1 MMNISKELEKIRAL
15 EERAIKADQIYNE
28 LVRAG
33 GISRQHV
40 ISLES
45 LQPGILMDLNLP
57 GGFSNELS
65 DRHYTISLEQA
76 SLLKKLLFGAAFATI
91 LYFFKRV
98 LQNSG
103 LFGSSSGS
111 GGGDGGG
118 GSGGWDD
125 SFGKVKKKHKDSEEK
140 LKKKTEQLRAV
151 QAPKEIVLK
160 SLAEEDFK
168 FLSEIGVDK
177 TIIDSIRA
185 SAKTAHTYFLEFD
198 NDQYSQFMHDAFVY
212 ELNKGM
218 CMVVTSPSWE
228 AFQKRA
234 LMLATIIKENRDSRV
249 DKLTMICDDVDHYVK
264 MLTREVD
271 EQTLMVQG
279 NDSTYVQH
287 AANDPEDIIQL
298 RKALSLPPDRTA
310 RDVASDVY
318 ELFHEWMKVASD
330 PAHKYRFTSK
340 KDFEVRVSDSLMA
353 LINIDQDY
361 MRYMSSKTDDLLDRL
376 RASQKIINDLDKRLS
391 VMIRE
396 NEGDVPDET
405 PVENMAP
412 TTRLYNLKMIEVE
425 LDKARRFIHSYVIS
439 SENIFGA
446 MGVVAS
452 MANMVYS
459 SYERGYKRNVQAE
472 NLLNRLLMRMQEATD
487 NIK

>member
-1 MMNISKELEKIRAL
+1 MNISKELEKIRAL

-111 GGGDGGG
+111 GGGGGGGG

-125 SFGKVKKKHKDSEEK
+125 SFGKIKKKHKDSEEK
-140 LKKKTEQLRAV
+140 LKKKAEELRSAV
-151 QAPKEIVLK
+151 ASDEVVLK

-185 SAKTAHTYFLEFD
+185 SAKTAHKYFLEFD
-198 NDQYSQFMHDAFVY
+198 NDKYSQFMHDAFVY
-212 ELNKGM
+212 ELNKRM
-218 CMVVTSPSWE
+218 CMIVTSPSWE

-234 LMLATIIKENRDSRV
+234 LMLATIINENRDSRV
-249 DKLTMICDDVDHYVK
+249 DKLNMICDDVDHYVNI
-264 MLTREVD
+264 LTREVD

-287 AANDPEDIIQL
+287 ASNDPSDIIKL
-298 RKALSLPPDRTA
+298 RESLSFSSDKPA
-310 RDVASDVY
+310 RDVASAVY
-318 ELFHEWMKVASD
+318 DLFVEWTKAAD
-330 PAHKYRFTSK
+330 NPTHQYRFTSK
-340 KDFEVRVSDSLMA
+340 KDFEARVTESLLA
-353 LINIDQDY
+353 LINVDQDY
-361 MRYMSSKTDDLLDRL
+361 MRYMSSKTDHLIDRL
-376 RASQKIINDLDKRLS
+376 EKSQKMINDLDKRLI
-391 VMIRE
+391 VLIRE

-412 TTRLYNLKMIEVE
+412 TTRLYNLKMIQVE
-425 LDKARRFIHSYVIS
+425 LDKARRFVHSYVIS
-439 SENIFGA
+439 TQSLMGA
-446 MGVVAS
+446 MRVVAS

-459 SYERGYKRNVQAE
+459 SYELGYKRNVQAE
-472 NLLNRLLMRMQEATD
+472 NLLNRLLMRVNESAD

>member
-1 MMNISKELEKIRAL
+1 
-15 EERAIKADQIYNE
+15 
-28 LVRAG
+28 
-33 GISRQHV
+33 
-40 ISLES
+40 
-45 LQPGILMDLNLP
+45 
-57 GGFSNELS
+57 
-65 DRHYTISLEQA
+65 
-76 SLLKKLLFGAAFATI
+76 
-91 LYFFKRV
+91 
-98 LQNSG
+98 
-103 LFGSSSGS
+103 
-111 GGGDGGG
+111 
-118 GSGGWDD
+118 
-125 SFGKVKKKHKDSEEK
+125 
-140 LKKKTEQLRAV
+140 
-151 QAPKEIVLK
+151 
-160 SLAEEDFK
+160 
-168 FLSEIGVDK
+168 
-177 TIIDSIRA
+177 
-185 SAKTAHTYFLEFD
+185 
-198 NDQYSQFMHDAFVY
+198 
-212 ELNKGM
+212 
-218 CMVVTSPSWE
+218 
-228 AFQKRA
+228 
-234 LMLATIIKENRDSRV
+234 
-249 DKLTMICDDVDHYVK
+249 MICDDVDHYVK

-446 MGVVAS
+446 MGVDAS

>member
-1 MMNISKELEKIRAL
+1 MDIDKELKKMRLAAQ
-15 EERAIKADQIYNE
+15 RSNQADQIYDE

-33 GISRQHV
+33 GRYRQHV

-45 LQPGILMDLNLP
+45 LQPGILLDLNLP
-57 GGFSNELS
+57 GGFTSELS
-65 DRHYTISLEQA
+65 NRHYTVSLEQA
-76 SLLKKLLFGAAFATI
+76 SLLKKLLFGAAFAAI

-103 LFGSSSGS
+103 LFGSSGGS
-111 GGGDGGG
+111 SGDGGG

-140 LKKKTEQLRAV
+140 LKKKTEQLRGV
-151 QAPKEIVLK
+151 QGPDEIVLK
-160 SLAEEDFK
+160 SLKEEDFE
-168 FLSEIGVDK
+168 FLLAIGVDK
-177 TIIDSIRA
+177 TIVDSIRA
-185 SAKTAHTYFLEFD
+185 SAKTAKKYFLEFD

-234 LMLATIIKENRDSRV
+234 LMLATIINENRQSRV
-249 DKLTMICDDVDHYVK
+249 DKLNMICDDVDHYVK

-279 NDSTYVQH
+279 NESTYVQH
-287 AANDPEDIIQL
+287 ASNDPEDIAQL
-298 RKALSLPPDRTA
+298 RKSLSISNDRPA
-310 RDVASDVY
+310 RDVSADVY
-318 ELFHEWMKVASD
+318 KLFHEWMKVAAD
-330 PAHKYRFTSK
+330 PAHQHRFTSK
-340 KDFEVRVSDSLMA
+340 KDFESRVSDSLLA
-353 LINIDQDY
+353 LVNIDQDY
-361 MRYMSSKTDDLLDRL
+361 MRYMSSKTEHLLDRL
-376 RASQKIINDLDKRLS
+376 KESQKIINDLDKRLS

-396 NEGDVPDET
+396 NEGDTPDET

-412 TTRLYNLKMIEVE
+412 TTRLYNLKLIEVE

-439 SENIFGA
+439 TQNITGA

-459 SYERGYKRNVQAE
+459 SYEHGYKRNVQAE
-472 NLLNRLLMRMQEATD
+472 NLLNRLLMRMQEAAD
-487 NIK
+487 NV

>member
-1 MMNISKELEKIRAL
+1 MDIDKELEKMRLAAQ
-15 EERAIKADQIYNE
+15 RSNQADQIYDE

-45 LQPGILMDLNLP
+45 LQPGILLDLNLP
-57 GGFSNELS
+57 GGFTRELS
-65 DRHYTISLEQA
+65 DRHYTVSLEQA
-76 SLLKKLLFGAAFATI
+76 SLLKKLLFGAAFAAI

-103 LFGSSSGS
+103 LFGSSGGS
-111 GGGDGGG
+111 SGDGGG

-140 LKKKTEQLRAV
+140 LKKKTEQLRGV
-151 QAPKEIVLK
+151 QLPEEVLLK
-160 SLAEEDFK
+160 SLKEEDFNL
-168 FLSEIGVDK
+168 LSDIGVDK
-177 TIIDSIRA
+177 TIVDSIRA
-185 SAKTAHTYFLEFD
+185 SAKTAHKYFLEFD

-234 LMLATIIKENRDSRV
+234 LTLATIINENRQSRV
-249 DKLTMICDDVDHYVK
+249 DKLNMICDDVDHYVK

-279 NDSTYVQH
+279 NESTYVQH
-287 AANDPEDIIQL
+287 ASNDPEDIVQL
-298 RKALSLPPDRTA
+298 RKSLSISNDRPA
-310 RDVASDVY
+310 RDVSADVY
-318 ELFHEWMKVASD
+318 KLFHEWMKVAAD
-330 PAHKYRFTSK
+330 PAHQHRFTSK
-340 KDFEVRVSDSLMA
+340 KDFESRVSDSLQ
-353 LINIDQDY
+353 LLVNIDQDY
-361 MRYMSSKTDDLLDRL
+361 MRYMSSKTEHLLDRL
-376 RASQKIINDLDKRLS
+376 KESQKIINDLDKRLS

-405 PVENMAP
+405 PVENMMP

-439 SENIFGA
+439 TQNITGA

-472 NLLNRLLMRMQEATD
+472 NLLNRLLMRMQEAAD
-487 NIK
+487 NV